1 MTESFLA
8 LRQEKH
14 CRVPLEYEFQ
24 ITANLE
30 HENAEVEIITKL
42 SGTSPFTHK
51 VAKISC
57 KLNY

>member
-14 CRVPLEYEFQ
+14 CRVPLEYELQ

-30 HENAEVEIITKL
+30 HKNAKV
-42 SGTSPFTHK
+42 PFLTR
-51 VAKISC
+51 VLFKIWDRINP
-57 KLNY
+57 LNYQE

>member
-14 CRVPLEYEFQ
+14 CRVPLEYELQ

-30 HENAEVEIITKL
+30 VPCLTPVIQNLHYVLGWELIN
-42 SGTSPFTHK
+42 P
-51 VAKISC
+51 
-57 KLNY
+57 LNYQE

>member
-14 CRVPLEYEFQ
+14 CRVPLEYELQ

-30 HENAEVEIITKL
+30 HENAEV
-42 SGTSPFTHK
+42 PCFTR
-51 VAKISC
+51 VIQNLRYWDSINP
-57 KLNY
+57 LNYQE